1 MKKKIISTTYLR
13 EAQKYQMKLFLDE
26 ENYYV
31 SVKKLI
37 EVSEPFIIYHNIVA
51 MDNGYYIIEIIP
63 KSGHVAMRIF
73 LNKQKELVE
82 YYFDI
87 IKESGIDEESKIPY
101 FMDLYIDFTMLPNQ
115 EIHILDEE
123 ELELAYQSNEIDK
136 EDYLLAKEVAKCFQQ
151 ELENQTTPLLKID
164 YKKYVG
170 DF

>member
-1 MKKKIISTTYLR
+1 
-13 EAQKYQMKLFLDE
+13 
-26 ENYYV
+26 
-31 SVKKLI
+31 
-37 EVSEPFIIYHNIVA
+37 
-51 MDNGYYIIEIIP
+51 
-63 KSGHVAMRIF
+63 
-73 LNKQKELVE
+73 
-82 YYFDI
+82 
-87 IKESGIDEESKIPY
+87 
-101 FMDLYIDFTMLPNQ
+101 MDLYIDFTMLPNQ

>member
-73 LNKQKELVE
+73 LNKQKELNKRLK
-82 YYFDI
+82 DI
-87 IKESGIDEESKIPY
+87 KMIS
-101 FMDLYIDFTMLPNQ
+101 
-115 EIHILDEE
+115 
-123 ELELAYQSNEIDK
+123 
-136 EDYLLAKEVAKCFQQ
+136 
-151 ELENQTTPLLKID
+151 
-164 YKKYVG
+164 YKRKWNR
-170 DF
+170 